1 MLSKVPTPP
10 EVEWTSPTFGCQTT
24 LATVLHMLVEVSKR
38 EHGSVWPQHVA
49 VLDASSEQRMQI
61 LPLHPTADLVCAI
74 LQLSSHYDGGL
85 FLRRSDCLI
94 MDGGV
99 SVQAI
104 GS

>member
-1 MLSKVPTPP
+1 
-10 EVEWTSPTFGCQTT
+10 
-24 LATVLHMLVEVSKR
+24 MLVEVSKR
-38 EHGSVWPQHVA
+38 QHGSVWPQHVA

-61 LPLHPTADLVCAI
+61 LPLHPSADLVCAI
-74 LQLSSHYDGGL
+74 LQSPSHYGGL

-99 SVQAI
+99 SVQGI